1 VYRGPTLFVRGA
13 GSDYVA
19 DEYRPTIRAL
29 FPAARFVTLKNAGHW
44 LHADNPSGFIAVLEA
59 FLAGWTGG

>member
-1 VYRGPTLFVRGA
+1 
-13 GSDYVA
+13 VA
-19 DEYRPTIRAL
+19 DEHRPAIRTL